1 VDMTASLLSIGVRL
15 ALPVVAVLV
24 LVDVALAL
32 LGRLNSQV
40 RMMTLAFPI
49 KMLAAL
55 LVLAWVVPLFPR
67 ALNDWAGP
75 MWSAAQR
82 VLGL

>member
-1 VDMTASLLSIGVRL
+1 
-15 ALPVVAVLV
+15 VVAVLV

-40 RMMTLAFPI
+40 HMMPLSFPI

-55 LVLAWVVPLFPR
+55 LVLVCVVPLFPR
-67 ALNDWAGP
+67 VLSEWGGQ
-75 MWSAAQR
+75 MWNAVQR

>member
-1 VDMTASLLSIGVRL
+1 
-15 ALPVVAVLV
+15 
-24 LVDVALAL
+24 
-32 LGRLNSQV
+32 
-40 RMMTLAFPI
+40 MMTLAFPI

-75 MWSAAQR
+75 MWNAAER